1 MSVFFS
7 KNSNTDGQ
15 LDRSTQ
21 QESRAAS
28 SSFCYNYSSDHHG
41 RRRRRSH
48 SFLRHNGQDPC
59 LINQPSMHGTWN
71 TCQQSGKLLT
81 FSPVWKS
88 WRQTEHPERSPM
100 AFLLYSSVILTSGS
114 LSMDARGM
122 PLVPSIS
129 NRSGDSLK
137 GDESTEFIWLRTTR
151 CTAGSTFSRTSLPVR
166 RL

>member
-88 WRQTEHPERSPM
+88 CSSKRSQM
-100 AFLLYSSVILTSGS
+100 FQNSQDSVISENSCKDL
-114 LSMDARGM
+114 AHQ
-122 PLVPSIS
+122 
-129 NRSGDSLK
+129 
-137 GDESTEFIWLRTTR
+137 
-151 CTAGSTFSRTSLPVR
+151 
-166 RL
+166 